1 MTNTAL
7 QSVLLASAALVCT
20 AFPAAA
26 AERGIFGLYG
36 DTPDAKHAWAIHD
49 FNRPYPRQV
58 ETPEGKPPSDAIV
71 LFDGTQRSID
81 ENWCDAKGQPT
92 KWRVK
97 DGLFVC
103 TPRSGV
109 ACTKRAFGDAQFHVE
124 WLSPLEDAKKHGQ
137 LGGNSGVIPMGM
149 YEIQILN
156 SYDPDPD
163 AKVERNYPDGIAASV
178 YAQNPPLVNASRP
191 AGVWQTYDII
201 FHQPV
206 WKDGK
211 VLHPGTVTV
220 FHNGVLVQDAWEL
233 EGMSTHRVKRP
244 LVQHATKLPWRLQ
257 DHGDP
262 VPFRNIWIREIPSR
276 WDNTTHS
283 EMSAKEEDVR
293 ALREKTAAALFAKI
307 DVKVPDAKNV
317 NGILEV
323 LSYAK
328 TPEYLAAAK
337 SLCAGYDAWLKSL
350 SPKDLA
356 ANHTYIAGTLKGFEV
371 LIRNKVI
378 GAGDYPLRATL
389 EQLNKQLNKKK

>member
-1 MTNTAL
+1 MKKHIFICISTAAI
-7 QSVLLASAALVCT
+7 ST
-20 AFPAAA
+20 IA

-49 FNRPYPRQV
+49 LNRPYPRQI
-58 ETPEGKPPSDAIV
+58 ETPAGKPPSDAVV
-71 LFDGTQRSID
+71 LFDGTQRSVD
-81 ENWCDAKGQPT
+81 ENWCDANGKPT
-92 KWRVK
+92 KWSVK
-97 DGLFVC
+97 DGMFVC
-103 TPRSGV
+103 APRSGV
-109 ACTKRAFGDAQFHVE
+109 ACTKRAFGDAQFHIE
-124 WLSPLEDAKKHGQ
+124 WLSPLEDARKHGQ
-137 LGGNSGVIPMGM
+137 LGGNSGVFPMGK

-178 YAQNPPLVNASRP
+178 YAQNPPIVNASRP

-201 FHQPV
+201 FHQPI

-233 EGMSTHRVKRP
+233 EGMSTHRVRRP
-244 LVQHATKLPWRLQ
+244 LVQHETKLPWRLQ

-283 EMSAKEEDVR
+283 EMSAKEDDVR
-293 ALREKTAAALFAKI
+293 ALREKTAAALFSKI

-323 LSYAK
+323 LSYSK
-328 TPEYLAAAK
+328 RPEYLAAAR
-337 SLCAGYDAWLKSL
+337 SLCEGYDLWLKSL
-350 SPKDLA
+350 PPKDVA
-356 ANHTYIAGTLKGFEV
+356 ANRRLISGTLNGFDI
-371 LIRNKVI
+371 LIRNNVI
-378 GAGDYPLRATL
+378 GADDYPLRATL
-389 EQLNKQLNKKK
+389 QKLNSRK

>member
-1 MTNTAL
+1 MKKT
-7 QSVLLASAALVCT
+7 LLASAPLSLAVLT
-20 AFPAAA
+20 ATAG
-26 AERGIFGLYG
+26 ERGIFGLYG

-49 FNRPYPRQV
+49 FNRPYPKQV

-71 LFDGTQRSID
+71 LFDGTQKSVD

-137 LGGNSGVIPMGM
+137 LGGNSGVIPMGQ

-156 SYDPDPD
+156 SYDPDPN
-163 AKVERNYPDGIAASV
+163 AQVERNYPDGIAASV

-201 FHQPV
+201 FHQPI

-233 EGMSTHRVKRP
+233 EGMGTHRIRRP
-244 LVQHATKLPWRLQ
+244 LVEHATKLPWRLQ

-293 ALREKTAAALFAKI
+293 ALREQTAAKLFAKI
-307 DVKVPDAKNV
+307 NVKVPDAKNV

-323 LSYAK
+323 LSYSK
-328 TPEYLAAAK
+328 KPIYLEAAT
-337 SLCAGYDAWLKSL
+337 SLCAGYDAGLKAL

-356 ANHTYIAGTLKGFEV
+356 ANRTYIAGTLKGFEV
-371 LIRNKVI
+371 LVRNKVI
-378 GAGDYPLRATL
+378 GADDFPLRATL

>member
-1 MTNTAL
+1 MKKK
-7 QSVLLASAALVCT
+7 LLACAALSC
-20 AFPAAA
+20 AALSCA
-26 AERGIFGLYG
+26 AGERGIFGLYG

-49 FNRPYPRQV
+49 FNRPYPKQV

-71 LFDGTQRSID
+71 LFDGTQKSID

-156 SYDPDPD
+156 SYDPDPN
-163 AKVERNYPDGIAASV
+163 AQVERNYPDGIAASV

-201 FHQPV
+201 FHQPI

-233 EGMSTHRVKRP
+233 EGMGTHRIRRP
-244 LVQHATKLPWRLQ
+244 LVEHATKLPWRLQ

-293 ALREKTAAALFAKI
+293 ALREQTAAKLFAQI

-323 LSYAK
+323 LSYSK
-328 TPEYLAAAK
+328 KPVYLEAAK
-337 SLCAGYDAWLKSL
+337 SLCAGYDAGLKAL
-350 SPKDLA
+350 SPKDVA
-356 ANHTYIAGTLKGFEV
+356 ANRTYIVGTLKGFEV
-371 LIRNKVI
+371 LVRNKVI
-378 GAGDYPLRATL
+378 GADDFPLRATL

>member
-1 MTNTAL
+1 MCYNVRMKKL
-7 QSVLLASAALVCT
+7 MLLAATL
-20 AFPAAA
+20 PAMCGIG

-36 DTPDAKHAWAIHD
+36 DTPDAKHAWAVHD
-49 FNRPYPRQV
+49 LNRPYPRQV
-58 ETPEGKPPSDAIV
+58 ETQDGKPPSDAVV
-71 LFDGTQRSID
+71 LFDGTQKSVD
-81 ENWCDAKGQPT
+81 ENWCDANGNPT

-97 DGLFVC
+97 DGAFVC
-103 TPRSGV
+103 VPRSGI
-109 ACTKRAFGDAQFHVE
+109 ACTRRAFGDAQLHIE
-124 WLSPLEDAKKHGQ
+124 WLSPLDDARKHGQ
-137 LGGNSGVIPMGM
+137 LGGNSGVFPMGK

-156 SYDPDPD
+156 SYDPDPE
-163 AKVERNYPDGIAASV
+163 AKVERNYPDGIAGSV
-178 YAQNPPLVNASRP
+178 YAQNPPIVNASRP
-191 AGVWQTYDII
+191 AGKWQSYDIV
-201 FHQPV
+201 FHQPI

-233 EGMSTHRVKRP
+233 EGMSTHRVRRP
-244 LVQHATKLPWRLQ
+244 LVQHETKLPWKLQ

-276 WDNTTHS
+276 WANTTHS
-283 EMSAKEEDVR
+283 EMSAKEDDVR

-317 NGILEV
+317 NGILEI
-323 LSYAK
+323 LSYSK
-328 TPEYLAAAK
+328 KPVYLAAAK

-350 SPKDLA
+350 SPNDLA
-356 ANHTYIAGTLKGFEV
+356 ANRTYISGTLKGFDV

-389 EQLNKQLNKKK
+389 EQLNKKK

>member
-1 MTNTAL
+1 M
-7 QSVLLASAALVCT
+7 
-20 AFPAAA
+20 
-26 AERGIFGLYG
+26 
-36 DTPDAKHAWAIHD
+36 
-49 FNRPYPRQV
+49 
-58 ETPEGKPPSDAIV
+58 
-71 LFDGTQRSID
+71 D

-201 FHQPV
+201 FHQPI

-233 EGMSTHRVKRP
+233 EGLGTHRVKRP

-293 ALREKTAAALFAKI
+293 ALREKTAARLFAKI
-307 DVKVPDAKNV
+307 DVNVPDAKNV

-323 LSYAK
+323 LSYSKKPA
-328 TPEYLAAAK
+328 YLAAAK
-337 SLCAGYDAWLKSL
+337 SLCADYDAWLKAL

-356 ANHTYIAGTLKGFEV
+356 ANRTYIAGTLKGFEV

-378 GAGDYPLRATL
+378 GPGDYPLRATL
-389 EQLNKQLNKKK
+389 EKLNKQLNKKK